1 MLFCTFERRS
11 YCPADGFRPFCNVVP
26 GMTDLSRLKERL
38 LNEKNVKMRIS
49 VSEEME
55 GVSKK
60 LILA

>member
-1 MLFCTFERRS
+1 
-11 YCPADGFRPFCNVVP
+11 
-26 GMTDLSRLKERL
+26 MTDLSRLKERL